1 MTATTANFD
10 LRYPTGTDKPCDGWQ
25 QIKDL
30 RDDVYNHLDGFL
42 TDALRQKTLPM
53 VSVTYNG
60 PLTFNQL
67 IPWNSVEQDDVE
79 AVDLIVQ
86 RNAIFLGK
94 DSHPDRIGTY
104 LYGVSYSSA
113 EDDSL
118 CSSIDV
124 ILTPNTFD
132 ARAYDVSPANTFT
145 IAQGAP
151 WVGNSAL
158 LKVPSQ
164 VMVQVNSLC
173 GGANMF
179 ARLWAVRIGE
189 P

>member
-1 MTATTANFD
+1 MTATTANFA
-10 LRYPTGTDKPCDGWQ
+10 LRYPQSTDKPCDGGD
-25 QIKDL
+25 QIRAL
-30 RDDVYNHLDGFL
+30 RDDIYGHLDTFL
-42 TDALRQKTLPM
+42 TDALRQKSLPM

-60 PLTFNQL
+60 PLTYNQL
-67 IPWNSVEQDDVE
+67 IPWNAVEQDDVE

-94 DSHPDRIGTY
+94 GGHPDRIGTY
-104 LYGVSYSSA
+104 IYGTSYASA

-118 CSSIDV
+118 CTVLDV

-132 ARAYDVSPANTFT
+132 ARAYDIQPGNTFT
-145 IAQGAP
+145 IFNGAP
-151 WVGNSAL
+151 WLGNSAL
-158 LKVPSQ
+158 LKVPSE

-173 GGANMF
+173 SGANMF